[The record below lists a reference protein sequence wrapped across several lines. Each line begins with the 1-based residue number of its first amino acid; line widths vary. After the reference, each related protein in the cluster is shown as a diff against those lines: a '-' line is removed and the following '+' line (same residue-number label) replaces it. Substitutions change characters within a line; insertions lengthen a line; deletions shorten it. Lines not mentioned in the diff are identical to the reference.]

1 MAEGRGLRGR
11 VQVEGGRLGRRAG
24 VSSCQ
29 AWEVLVE
36 LRVLS
41 SEKWETTDKF
51 WAKGERDGIKIY
63 QEKEHLSPHP

>member
-1 MAEGRGLRGR
+1 MAEGRSLRGR
-11 VQVEGGRLGRRAG
+11 VVGGRLGRQAG

-36 LRVLS
+36 SRVLS

-51 WAKGERDGIKIY
+51 WAKDECDRIKIY
-63 QEKEHLSPHP
+63 QEKEHLPLHP